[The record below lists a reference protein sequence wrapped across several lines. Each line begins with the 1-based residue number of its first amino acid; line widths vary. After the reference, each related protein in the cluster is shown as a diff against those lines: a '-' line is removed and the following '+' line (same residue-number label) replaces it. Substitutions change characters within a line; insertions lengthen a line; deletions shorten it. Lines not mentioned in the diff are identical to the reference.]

1 MAPKKTGEPIDL
13 VDRKATP
20 FNYKNFLI
28 GPLNKK
34 IFFGQLF
41 TEATKDIYNTELM
54 DEILAGLEK
63 SKISGF
69 LKFPL
74 SGYSLE
80 HITEFLYNSDVQ
92 NNQITSTVGGRKITI
107 TEKFLQEHFHIGN
120 KGLQKLTDE
129 APDARKLCI

>member
-1 MAPKKTGEPIDL
+1 
-13 VDRKATP
+13 
-20 FNYKNFLI
+20 
-28 GPLNKK
+28 
-34 IFFGQLF
+34 
-41 TEATKDIYNTELM
+41 M
-54 DEILAGLEK
+54 DEILAGMEK

-129 APDARKLCI
+129 APDARKLCAEWRRPGWEGTVNISMKTKGLISRV